1 MKHYLFTA
9 ATGVKTCNQVVSI
22 RAALMAVRHI
32 EIKLA
37 LDADVHGH
45 YPDFRM
51 KIKHDGGNITI
62 IAFSK
67 GNNISE
73 FINHCMWFACCK
85 KDCEE
90 LLIPQLKDRN
100 AILCNYSEDK
110 RRRYVYYK
118 Y

>member
-37 LDADVHGH
+37 LDADVHGY
-45 YPDFRM
+45 YPDF
-51 KIKHDGGNITI
+51 KVEIKHDGGNITI
-62 IAFSK
+62 LAFSK
-67 GNNISE
+67 GNDTYE
-73 FINHCMWFACCK
+73 FINHCMWFARHQR
-85 KDCEE
+85 DCEE
-90 LLIPQLKDRN
+90 LLISKLEARN
-100 AILCNYSEDK
+100 GRLCNHK
-110 RRRYVYYK
+110 GNRGRYTYYR